1 MRAALYQFLIF
12 LLLDVDV
19 DDSYVYSKAEQI
31 CSANLPFFL
40 VKPLEVTWNLPQQH
54 HIFIDIS
61 IHFFF
66 IVSYSENDSFEMWA
80 HNYWNFENFRWLL
93 FCPHIYQP
101 ILGNIDGDFVICLE
115 YMEHTWHKNSNQISI
130 IQVLV
135 DIMQKSGECAPRDE
149 VCPRK
154 IRWKMLAMAS
164 TGPHRQQKSLKC
176 VPFRRFTSCDA
187 NRQWTRVGASAI
199 RGSRTL

>member
-1 MRAALYQFLIF
+1 M
-12 LLLDVDV
+12 
-19 DDSYVYSKAEQI
+19 
-31 CSANLPFFL
+31 
-40 VKPLEVTWNLPQQH
+40 
-54 HIFIDIS
+54 
-61 IHFFF
+61 
-66 IVSYSENDSFEMWA
+66 IVSKCELTTIGTLKTWDDYFSA
-80 HNYWNFENFRWLL
+80 
-93 FCPHIYQP
+93 PTIHIYQP

-130 IQVLV
+130 IQVLIDV
-135 DIMQKSGECAPRDE
+135 MQRSGECAPRDE

-187 NRQWTRVGASAI
+187 NRRWTRVGS
-199 RGSRTL
+199 SRNTGDKNSVGTINWGNIWKSNGVDRRW

>member
-1 MRAALYQFLIF
+1 M
-12 LLLDVDV
+12 
-19 DDSYVYSKAEQI
+19 
-31 CSANLPFFL
+31 
-40 VKPLEVTWNLPQQH
+40 KPLEVTWNLPRQH

-61 IHFFF
+61 IHFF

-80 HNYWNFENFRWLL
+80 HNYWNFENLRWLL
-93 FCPHIYQP
+93 FCPHNPHLPANPRQH
-101 ILGNIDGDFVICLE
+101 IDGDFVICLE
-115 YMEHTWHKNSNQISI
+115 YMEHTLHKNSNQISI

-135 DIMQKSGECAPRDE
+135 DIMQNSGECAPRDE
-149 VCPRK
+149 VCPR
-154 IRWKMLAMAS
+154 KMLAMAS

-187 NRQWTRVGASAI
+187 NRQWTRVGARAI

>member
-1 MRAALYQFLIF
+1 MLMTAIFIPRQNKFALPIY
-12 LLLDVDV
+12 
-19 DDSYVYSKAEQI
+19 
-31 CSANLPFFL
+31 LPFL
-40 VKPLEVTWNLPQQH
+40 WNPLRSHETCLNSI
-54 HIFIDIS
+54 IFPMTS
-61 IHFFF
+61 ASTFF
-66 IVSYSENDSFEMWA
+66 IVFFSENDSFEMWA

-164 TGPHRQQKSLKC
+164 TGPHRQQKLLKC

>member
-1 MRAALYQFLIF
+1 M
-12 LLLDVDV
+12 
-19 DDSYVYSKAEQI
+19 S
-31 CSANLPFFL
+31 
-40 VKPLEVTWNLPQQH
+40 H
-54 HIFIDIS
+54 
-61 IHFFF
+61 
-66 IVSYSENDSFEMWA
+66 SENDSFEMWA
-80 HNYWNFENFRWLL
+80 HNYWNFENLRWLL

-135 DIMQKSGECAPRDE
+135 DIMQNSGECAPRDE
-149 VCPRK
+149 VCPR
-154 IRWKMLAMAS
+154 KMLAMAS

-187 NRQWTRVGASAI
+187 NRQWTRVG
-199 RGSRTL
+199 GSCNTGVKNSVGTINWGNIWKSNGVDRRW